1 MADKVRFELSK
12 CGSGITNISYTDK
25 RTYLPIIGSLL
36 RINYMIDSE
45 KLSEKPAAEA
55 PPEANKAADWRF
67 RWHEIIFEADTPKGK
82 AFDVS
87 LLIAIVISVLIVM
100 LQSVEAIEDR
110 FGTALNV
117 MEWAITIGFSIEY
130 ALRIACV
137 RQPFRYIFS
146 FWGIVD
152 LLSVLPTYVGLIIP
166 RSQSLSVVRVF
177 RLIRVFRIFKLNN
190 YVQESRVL
198 VEALRAAR
206 PKIVVFL
213 LVVMSLILVMGTTV
227 YVIENQFSERSD
239 FTSIPKSIYWA
250 IVTITTV
257 GYGDIAPPTIPG
269 QTIAAIAMILGYAI
283 IIVPSG
289 IFSVEIIAASK
300 AQTNTQ
306 VCPSCTKEG
315 HDDDAKYC
323 KYCGAKL

>member
-1 MADKVRFELSK
+1 M
-12 CGSGITNISYTDK
+12 N
-25 RTYLPIIGSLL
+25 
-36 RINYMIDSE
+36 DSQVTPE
-45 KLSEKPAAEA
+45 KSVAEA

-82 AFDVS
+82 AFDIG
-87 LLIAIVISVLIVM
+87 LLVTIVASILIVM
-100 LQSVEAIEDR
+100 LQSVSTINQEYGNI
-110 FGTALNV
+110 LNIADWV
-117 MEWAITIGFSIEY
+117 ITIGFSIEY

-137 RQPFRYIFS
+137 RRPWRYIFS

-152 LLSVLPTYVGLIIP
+152 LLSVLPSYVALVIP
-166 RSQSLSVVRVF
+166 GSHYLSVVRVL
-177 RLIRVFRIFKLNN
+177 RLIRIFRIFKLNS
-190 YVQESRVL
+190 YIQESRVL
-198 VEALRAAR
+198 LEALKAAR

-227 YVIENQFSERSD
+227 YVIENFADDSSE
-239 FTSIPKSIYWA
+239 FTSIPKAIYWA

-257 GYGDIAPPTIPG
+257 GYGDIAPQTVLG

-300 AQTNTQ
+300 TQTNTQ
-306 VCPSCTKEG
+306 VCLTCSKEG
-315 HDDDAKYC
+315 HDDDASYC
-323 KYCGAKL
+323 KYCGSKL

>member
-1 MADKVRFELSK
+1 M
-12 CGSGITNISYTDK
+12 N
-25 RTYLPIIGSLL
+25 
-36 RINYMIDSE
+36 DSQVTPE
-45 KLSEKPAAEA
+45 KSVAEA

-82 AFDVS
+82 AFDIG
-87 LLIAIVISVLIVM
+87 LLVTIVASILIVM
-100 LQSVEAIEDR
+100 LQSVSTINQEYGNI
-110 FGTALNV
+110 LNIADWV
-117 MEWAITIGFSIEY
+117 ITIGFSIEY

-137 RQPFRYIFS
+137 RRPWRYIFS

-152 LLSVLPTYVGLIIP
+152 LLSVLPSYVALVIP
-166 RSQSLSVVRVF
+166 GSHYLSVVRVL
-177 RLIRVFRIFKLNN
+177 RLIRIFRIFKLNS
-190 YVQESRVL
+190 YIQESRVL
-198 VEALRAAR
+198 LEALKAAR

-227 YVIENQFSERSD
+227 YVIENFADDSSE
-239 FTSIPKSIYWA
+239 FTSIPKAIYWA

-257 GYGDIAPPTIPG
+257 GYGDIAPQTVLG

-306 VCPSCTKEG
+306 VCPTCTKEG
-315 HDDDAKYC
+315 HDDDASYC
-323 KYCGAKL
+323 KYCGSKL

>member
-1 MADKVRFELSK
+1 M
-12 CGSGITNISYTDK
+12 T
-25 RTYLPIIGSLL
+25 
-36 RINYMIDSE
+36 DSE
-45 KLSEKPAAEA
+45 KLAEKPAAEA
-55 PPEANKAADWRF
+55 PPEANNAADWRF

-82 AFDVS
+82 AFDVG
-87 LLIAIVISVLIVM
+87 LLIAIVISVIIVM
-100 LQSVEAIEDR
+100 LQSVSAIEER
-110 FGTALNV
+110 FGAILNIT
-117 MEWAITIGFSIEY
+117 EWTITIGFSIEY

-152 LLSVLPTYVGLIIP
+152 LLSVLPTYMGLIIP
-166 RSQSLSVVRVF
+166 GSQSFSVVRVL

-190 YVQESRVL
+190 YIQESRVL
-198 VEALRAAR
+198 LEALKAAR
-206 PKIVVFL
+206 PKIIVFL

-227 YVIENQFSERSD
+227 YVIENLFSEKTQ

-257 GYGDIAPPTIPG
+257 GYGDIAPQTIPG

-306 VCPSCTKEG
+306 VCLTCTKEG
-315 HDDDAKYC
+315 HDDDAMYC
-323 KYCGAKL
+323 KYCGSKL

>member
-1 MADKVRFELSK
+1 M
-12 CGSGITNISYTDK
+12 N
-25 RTYLPIIGSLL
+25 
-36 RINYMIDSE
+36 DSQVTPE
-45 KLSEKPAAEA
+45 KSVAEA

-82 AFDVS
+82 AFDIC
-87 LLIAIVISVLIVM
+87 LLVTIVASILIVM
-100 LQSVEAIEDR
+100 LQSVSTINQEYGKI
-110 FGTALNV
+110 LNIADWV
-117 MEWAITIGFSIEY
+117 ITIGFSIEY

-137 RQPFRYIFS
+137 RRPWRYIFS

-152 LLSVLPTYVGLIIP
+152 LLSVLPSYVALGIP
-166 RSQSLSVVRVF
+166 GSHYLSVVRVL
-177 RLIRVFRIFKLNN
+177 RLIRIFRIFKLNS
-190 YVQESRVL
+190 YIQESRVL
-198 VEALRAAR
+198 LEALKAAR

-227 YVIENQFSERSD
+227 YVIENFADDSSE
-239 FTSIPKSIYWA
+239 FTSIPKAIYWA

-257 GYGDIAPPTIPG
+257 GYGDIAPQTVLG

-306 VCPSCTKEG
+306 VCLTCSKEG
-315 HDDDAKYC
+315 HDDDASYC
-323 KYCGAKL
+323 KYCGSKL

>member
-1 MADKVRFELSK
+1 M
-12 CGSGITNISYTDK
+12 N
-25 RTYLPIIGSLL
+25 
-36 RINYMIDSE
+36 DSQVTPE
-45 KLSEKPAAEA
+45 KSVAEA

-82 AFDVS
+82 AFDIG
-87 LLIAIVISVLIVM
+87 LLVTIVASILIVM
-100 LQSVEAIEDR
+100 LQSVSTINQEYGNI
-110 FGTALNV
+110 LNIADWV
-117 MEWAITIGFSIEY
+117 ITIGCSIEY

-137 RQPFRYIFS
+137 RRPWRYIFS

-152 LLSVLPTYVGLIIP
+152 LLSVLPSYVALVIP
-166 RSQSLSVVRVF
+166 GSHYLSVVRVL
-177 RLIRVFRIFKLNN
+177 RLIRIFRIFKLNS
-190 YVQESRVL
+190 YIQESRVL
-198 VEALRAAR
+198 LEALKAAR

-227 YVIENQFSERSD
+227 YVIENFADDSSE
-239 FTSIPKSIYWA
+239 FTSIPKAIYWA

-257 GYGDIAPPTIPG
+257 GYGDIAPQTVLG

-306 VCPSCTKEG
+306 VCLTCSKEG
-315 HDDDAKYC
+315 HDDDASYC
-323 KYCGAKL
+323 KYCGSKL

>member
-1 MADKVRFELSK
+1 M
-12 CGSGITNISYTDK
+12 N
-25 RTYLPIIGSLL
+25 
-36 RINYMIDSE
+36 DSQVTPE
-45 KLSEKPAAEA
+45 KSVAEA

-82 AFDVS
+82 AFDIG
-87 LLIAIVISVLIVM
+87 LLVTIVASILIVM
-100 LQSVEAIEDR
+100 LQSVSTINQEY
-110 FGTALNV
+110 GNMLNIADWV
-117 MEWAITIGFSIEY
+117 ITIGFSIEY

-137 RQPFRYIFS
+137 RRPWRYIFS

-152 LLSVLPTYVGLIIP
+152 LLSVLPSYVALVIP
-166 RSQSLSVVRVF
+166 GSHYLSVVRVL
-177 RLIRVFRIFKLNN
+177 RLIRIFRIFKLNS
-190 YVQESRVL
+190 YIQESRVL
-198 VEALRAAR
+198 LEALKAAR

-227 YVIENQFSERSD
+227 YVIENFADDSSE
-239 FTSIPKSIYWA
+239 FTSIPKAIYWA

-257 GYGDIAPPTIPG
+257 GYGDIAPQTVLG

-306 VCPSCTKEG
+306 VCLTCSKEG
-315 HDDDAKYC
+315 HDDDASYC
-323 KYCGAKL
+323 KYCGSKL

>member
-1 MADKVRFELSK
+1 M
-12 CGSGITNISYTDK
+12 N
-25 RTYLPIIGSLL
+25 
-36 RINYMIDSE
+36 DSE
-45 KLSEKPAAEA
+45 VTPEKSVAEA

-82 AFDVS
+82 AFDIG
-87 LLIAIVISVLIVM
+87 LLVTIVASILIVM
-100 LQSVEAIEDR
+100 LQSVSTINQQY
-110 FGTALNV
+110 GKVLNITDWV
-117 MEWAITIGFSIEY
+117 ITIGFSIEY

-137 RQPFRYIFS
+137 RRPWRYIFS

-152 LLSVLPTYVGLIIP
+152 LLSVLPSYVALVIP
-166 RSQSLSVVRVF
+166 GSHYLSVVRVL

-190 YVQESRVL
+190 YIQESRVL
-198 VEALRAAR
+198 LEALKAAR

-227 YVIENQFSERSD
+227 YVIENFAGDSSE
-239 FTSIPKSIYWA
+239 FTSIPKAIYWA

-257 GYGDIAPPTIPG
+257 GYGDIAPQTVLG

-306 VCPSCTKEG
+306 VCPTCTKEG
-315 HDDDAKYC
+315 HDDDALYC
-323 KYCGAKL
+323 KFCGSKL

>member
-1 MADKVRFELSK
+1 MNPSE
-12 CGSGITNISYTDK
+12 T
-25 RTYLPIIGSLL
+25 LP
-36 RINYMIDSE
+36 E
-45 KLSEKPAAEA
+45 KSAAEA
-55 PPEANKAADWRF
+55 PPESNKAAGWRC

-82 AFDVS
+82 AFDIG
-87 LLIAIVISVLIVM
+87 LLIAIVISVFIVM
-100 LQSVEAIEDR
+100 LQSVEHIEQQKPI
-110 FGTALNV
+110 GSILEIT
-117 MEWAITIGFSIEY
+117 EWVITIGFSIEY

-152 LLSVLPTYVGLIIP
+152 LLSVLPTYVGVMISP
-166 RSQSLSVVRVF
+166 STQSFSVVRVL

-190 YVQESRVL
+190 YIQESRIL
-198 VEALRAAR
+198 LEALKAAR
-206 PKIVVFL
+206 PKIIVFL

-227 YVIENQFSERSD
+227 YVIEDLFSSEKEENQ
-239 FTSIPKSIYWA
+239 FTSIPQSIYWA

-257 GYGDIAPPTIPG
+257 GYGDMAPTTAAG

-306 VCPSCTKEG
+306 ACMSCTKEG
-315 HDDDAKYC
+315 HDDDAVYC

>member
-1 MADKVRFELSK
+1 M
-12 CGSGITNISYTDK
+12 N
-25 RTYLPIIGSLL
+25 
-36 RINYMIDSE
+36 DSQVTPE
-45 KLSEKPAAEA
+45 KSVAEA

-82 AFDVS
+82 AFDIG
-87 LLIAIVISVLIVM
+87 LLVTIVASILIVM
-100 LQSVEAIEDR
+100 LQSVSTINQEYGNI
-110 FGTALNV
+110 LNIADWV
-117 MEWAITIGFSIEY
+117 ITIGFSIEY

-137 RQPFRYIFS
+137 RRPWRYIFS

-152 LLSVLPTYVGLIIP
+152 LLSVLPSYVALVIP
-166 RSQSLSVVRVF
+166 GSHYLSVVRVL
-177 RLIRVFRIFKLNN
+177 RLIRIFRIFKLNS
-190 YVQESRVL
+190 YIQESRVL
-198 VEALRAAR
+198 LEALKAAR

-227 YVIENQFSERSD
+227 YVIENFADDSSE
-239 FTSIPKSIYWA
+239 FTSIPKAIYWA

-257 GYGDIAPPTIPG
+257 GYGDIAPQTVLG

-306 VCPSCTKEG
+306 VCLTCSKEG
-315 HDDDAKYC
+315 HDDDALYC
-323 KYCGAKL
+323 KYCGSKL

>member
-1 MADKVRFELSK
+1 M
-12 CGSGITNISYTDK
+12 N
-25 RTYLPIIGSLL
+25 
-36 RINYMIDSE
+36 DSQVTPE
-45 KLSEKPAAEA
+45 KSVAEA

-82 AFDVS
+82 AFDIG
-87 LLIAIVISVLIVM
+87 LLITIVASILIVM
-100 LQSVEAIEDR
+100 LQSVSTINREYGNI
-110 FGTALNV
+110 LNIAD
-117 MEWAITIGFSIEY
+117 WIITIGFSIEY

-137 RQPFRYIFS
+137 RRPWRYIFS

-152 LLSVLPTYVGLIIP
+152 LLSVLPSYVALVIP
-166 RSQSLSVVRVF
+166 GSHYLSVVRVL
-177 RLIRVFRIFKLNN
+177 RLIRIFRIFKLNS
-190 YVQESRVL
+190 YIQESRVL
-198 VEALRAAR
+198 LEALKAAR

-227 YVIENQFSERSD
+227 YVIENFADDSSE
-239 FTSIPKSIYWA
+239 FTSIPKAIYWA

-257 GYGDIAPPTIPG
+257 GYGDIAPQTVLG

-306 VCPSCTKEG
+306 VCLTCSKEG
-315 HDDDAKYC
+315 HDDDASYC
-323 KYCGAKL
+323 KYCGSKL

>member
-1 MADKVRFELSK
+1 M
-12 CGSGITNISYTDK
+12 N
-25 RTYLPIIGSLL
+25 
-36 RINYMIDSE
+36 DSQATPE
-45 KLSEKPAAEA
+45 KSVAEA

-82 AFDVS
+82 AFDIG
-87 LLIAIVISVLIVM
+87 LLVTIVASILIVM
-100 LQSVEAIEDR
+100 LQSVSTINQEYGKI
-110 FGTALNV
+110 LNIADWV
-117 MEWAITIGFSIEY
+117 ITIGFSIEY

-137 RQPFRYIFS
+137 RRPWRYIFS
-146 FWGIVD
+146 FWGLVD
-152 LLSVLPTYVGLIIP
+152 LLSVLPTYVALVIP
-166 RSQSLSVVRVF
+166 GSHYLSVVRVL
-177 RLIRVFRIFKLNN
+177 RLIRIFRIFKLNS
-190 YVQESRVL
+190 YIQESRVL
-198 VEALRAAR
+198 LEALKAAR

-227 YVIENQFSERSD
+227 YVIENFADDSSE
-239 FTSIPKSIYWA
+239 FTSIPKAIYWA

-257 GYGDIAPPTIPG
+257 GYGDIAPQTVLG

-306 VCPSCTKEG
+306 VCLTCTKEG
-315 HDDDAKYC
+315 HDDDASYC
-323 KYCGAKL
+323 KYCGSKL

>member
-1 MADKVRFELSK
+1 MTDSDNLPDK
-12 CGSGITNISYTDK
+12 T
-25 RTYLPIIGSLL
+25 
-36 RINYMIDSE
+36 
-45 KLSEKPAAEA
+45 AAEA

-67 RWHEIIFEADTPKGK
+67 RWHEIIFEADTPRGK
-82 AFDVS
+82 AFDVG
-87 LLIAIVISVLIVM
+87 LLITIAISVLIVM
-100 LQSVEAIEDR
+100 LQTVSAIDER
-110 FGTALNV
+110 YGVILNV
-117 MEWAITIGFSIEY
+117 TEWIITIGFSIEY

-137 RQPFRYIFS
+137 RQPLRYVIS

-166 RSQSLSVVRVF
+166 GSQAMSVVRVL

-190 YVQESRVL
+190 YIQESRVL
-198 VEALRAAR
+198 LTALKAAR
-206 PKIVVFL
+206 PKIIVFL

-227 YVIENQFSERSD
+227 YVIENLFTESSD

-257 GYGDIAPPTIPG
+257 GYGDIAPQTVLG
-269 QTIAAIAMILGYAI
+269 QSIAAIAMILGYAI
-283 IIVPSG
+283 IVVPSG
-289 IFSVEIIAASK
+289 IFSVEIISASK

-323 KYCGAKL
+323 KYCGSKL

>member
-1 MADKVRFELSK
+1 M
-12 CGSGITNISYTDK
+12 N
-25 RTYLPIIGSLL
+25 
-36 RINYMIDSE
+36 DSQVTPE
-45 KLSEKPAAEA
+45 KSVAEA

-82 AFDVS
+82 AFDIG
-87 LLIAIVISVLIVM
+87 LLVTIVASILIVM
-100 LQSVEAIEDR
+100 LQSVSTINREYGNI
-110 FGTALNV
+110 LNIAD
-117 MEWAITIGFSIEY
+117 WIITIGFSIEY

-137 RQPFRYIFS
+137 RRPWRYIFS

-152 LLSVLPTYVGLIIP
+152 LLSVLPSYVALVIP
-166 RSQSLSVVRVF
+166 GSHYLSVVRVL
-177 RLIRVFRIFKLNN
+177 RLIRIFRIFKLNS
-190 YVQESRVL
+190 YIQESRVL
-198 VEALRAAR
+198 LEALKAAR

-227 YVIENQFSERSD
+227 YVIENFADDSSE
-239 FTSIPKSIYWA
+239 FTSIPKAIYWA

-257 GYGDIAPPTIPG
+257 GYGDIAPQTVLG

-306 VCPSCTKEG
+306 VCLTCSKEG
-315 HDDDAKYC
+315 HDDDASYC
-323 KYCGAKL
+323 KYCGSKL

>member
-1 MADKVRFELSK
+1 M
-12 CGSGITNISYTDK
+12 N
-25 RTYLPIIGSLL
+25 
-36 RINYMIDSE
+36 DSQVTPE
-45 KLSEKPAAEA
+45 KSVAEA
-55 PPEANKAADWRF
+55 PPEASKAADWRF

-82 AFDVS
+82 AFDIG
-87 LLIAIVISVLIVM
+87 LLVTIVASILIVM
-100 LQSVEAIEDR
+100 LQSVSTINQEYGKI
-110 FGTALNV
+110 LNIADWV
-117 MEWAITIGFSIEY
+117 ITIGFSIEY

-137 RQPFRYIFS
+137 RRPWRYIFS

-152 LLSVLPTYVGLIIP
+152 LLSVLPSYVALVIP
-166 RSQSLSVVRVF
+166 GSHYLSVVRVL
-177 RLIRVFRIFKLNN
+177 RLIRIFRIFKLNS
-190 YVQESRVL
+190 YIQESRVL
-198 VEALRAAR
+198 LEALKAAR

-227 YVIENQFSERSD
+227 YVIENFADDSSE
-239 FTSIPKSIYWA
+239 FTSIPKAIYWA

-257 GYGDIAPPTIPG
+257 GYGDIAPQTVLG

-306 VCPSCTKEG
+306 VCPTCTKEG
-315 HDDDAKYC
+315 HDDDASYC
-323 KYCGAKL
+323 KYCGSKL

>member
-1 MADKVRFELSK
+1 M
-12 CGSGITNISYTDK
+12 N
-25 RTYLPIIGSLL
+25 
-36 RINYMIDSE
+36 DSQVTPE
-45 KLSEKPAAEA
+45 KSVAEA

-82 AFDVS
+82 AFDIG
-87 LLIAIVISVLIVM
+87 LLITIVASILIVM
-100 LQSVEAIEDR
+100 LQSVSTINQEYGKI
-110 FGTALNV
+110 LNIADWV
-117 MEWAITIGFSIEY
+117 ITIGFSIEY

-137 RQPFRYIFS
+137 RRPWRYIFS

-152 LLSVLPTYVGLIIP
+152 LLSVLPSYVALVIP
-166 RSQSLSVVRVF
+166 GSHYLSVVRVL
-177 RLIRVFRIFKLNN
+177 RLIRIFRIFKLNS
-190 YVQESRVL
+190 YIQESRVL
-198 VEALRAAR
+198 LEALKAAR

-227 YVIENQFSERSD
+227 YVIENFADDSSE
-239 FTSIPKSIYWA
+239 FTSIPKAIYWA

-257 GYGDIAPPTIPG
+257 GYGDIAPQTVLG

-306 VCPSCTKEG
+306 VCLTCSKEG
-315 HDDDAKYC
+315 HDDDASYC
-323 KYCGAKL
+323 KYCGSKL

>member
-1 MADKVRFELSK
+1 M
-12 CGSGITNISYTDK
+12 N
-25 RTYLPIIGSLL
+25 
-36 RINYMIDSE
+36 DSQVTPE
-45 KLSEKPAAEA
+45 KSVAEA

-67 RWHEIIFEADTPKGK
+67 RWHEIVFEADTPKGK
-82 AFDVS
+82 AFDIG
-87 LLIAIVISVLIVM
+87 LLVTIVASILIVM
-100 LQSVEAIEDR
+100 LQSVSTINQEYGNI
-110 FGTALNV
+110 LNIADWV
-117 MEWAITIGFSIEY
+117 ITIGFSIEY

-137 RQPFRYIFS
+137 RRPWRYIFS

-152 LLSVLPTYVGLIIP
+152 LLSVLPSYVALVIP
-166 RSQSLSVVRVF
+166 GSHYLSVVRVL
-177 RLIRVFRIFKLNN
+177 RLIRIFRIFKLNS
-190 YVQESRVL
+190 YIQESRVL
-198 VEALRAAR
+198 LEALKAAR

-227 YVIENQFSERSD
+227 YVIENFADDSSE
-239 FTSIPKSIYWA
+239 FTSIPKAIYWA

-257 GYGDIAPPTIPG
+257 GYGDIAPQTVLG

-306 VCPSCTKEG
+306 VCLTCSKEG
-315 HDDDAKYC
+315 HDDDASYC
-323 KYCGAKL
+323 KYCGSKL

>member
-1 MADKVRFELSK
+1 MADKVRFELSR

-25 RTYLPIIGSLL
+25 RTYLPIIDSLL

-206 PKIVVFL
+206 PKIIVFL

-257 GYGDIAPPTIPG
+257 GYGDIAPQTIPG

>member
-1 MADKVRFELSK
+1 M
-12 CGSGITNISYTDK
+12 
-25 RTYLPIIGSLL
+25 P
-36 RINYMIDSE
+36 
-45 KLSEKPAAEA
+45 EKPAAEA
-55 PPEANKAADWRF
+55 PPEPHKAADWRF

-82 AFDVS
+82 AFDVG

-100 LQSVEAIEDR
+100 LQSVQAIDEHY
-110 FGTALNV
+110 GKWLNIT
-117 MEWAITIGFSIEY
+117 EWAITIAFSIEY
-130 ALRIACV
+130 AMRIACV
-137 RQPFRYIFS
+137 REPLRYIFS

-152 LLSVLPTYVGLIIP
+152 LLSILPTYVGLIIP
-166 RSQSLSVVRVF
+166 GSQALSVVRVL
-177 RLIRVFRIFKLNN
+177 RLIRIFRIFRLHS

-198 VEALRAAR
+198 LEALRAAR

-227 YVIENQFSERSD
+227 YVIENLYSESSD

-257 GYGDIAPPTIPG
+257 GYGDIAPQTVPG

-306 VCPSCTKEG
+306 ACLTCTKEG
-315 HDDDAKYC
+315 HDDDAIYC
-323 KYCGAKL
+323 KYCGSKL

>member
-1 MADKVRFELSK
+1 MADKVRFELSR

-25 RTYLPIIGSLL
+25 RTYLPIIDSLL
-36 RINYMIDSE
+36 RINYMIDSD

-190 YVQESRVL
+190 
-198 VEALRAAR
+198 
-206 PKIVVFL
+206 
-213 LVVMSLILVMGTTV
+213 
-227 YVIENQFSERSD
+227 
-239 FTSIPKSIYWA
+239 
-250 IVTITTV
+250 
-257 GYGDIAPPTIPG
+257 
-269 QTIAAIAMILGYAI
+269 
-283 IIVPSG
+283 
-289 IFSVEIIAASK
+289 
-300 AQTNTQ
+300 
-306 VCPSCTKEG
+306 
-315 HDDDAKYC
+315 
-323 KYCGAKL
+323 

>member
-1 MADKVRFELSK
+1 M
-12 CGSGITNISYTDK
+12 N
-25 RTYLPIIGSLL
+25 
-36 RINYMIDSE
+36 DSQVTPE
-45 KLSEKPAAEA
+45 KSVAEA

-82 AFDVS
+82 AFDIG
-87 LLIAIVISVLIVM
+87 LLVTIVASILIVM
-100 LQSVEAIEDR
+100 LQSVSTINREYGNI
-110 FGTALNV
+110 LNIAD
-117 MEWAITIGFSIEY
+117 WIITIGFSIEY

-137 RQPFRYIFS
+137 RRPWRYIFS

-152 LLSVLPTYVGLIIP
+152 LLSVLPSYVALGIP
-166 RSQSLSVVRVF
+166 GSHYLSVVRVL
-177 RLIRVFRIFKLNN
+177 RLIRIFRIFKLNS
-190 YVQESRVL
+190 YIQESRVL
-198 VEALRAAR
+198 LEALKAAR

-227 YVIENQFSERSD
+227 YVIENFADDSSE
-239 FTSIPKSIYWA
+239 FTSIPKAIYWA

-257 GYGDIAPPTIPG
+257 GYGDIAPQTVLG

-306 VCPSCTKEG
+306 VCPTCTKEG
-315 HDDDAKYC
+315 HDDDASYC
-323 KYCGAKL
+323 KYCGSKL

>member
-1 MADKVRFELSK
+1 M
-12 CGSGITNISYTDK
+12 N
-25 RTYLPIIGSLL
+25 
-36 RINYMIDSE
+36 DSQVTPE
-45 KLSEKPAAEA
+45 KSVAEA

-82 AFDVS
+82 AFDLG
-87 LLIAIVISVLIVM
+87 LLVTIVASILIVM
-100 LQSVEAIEDR
+100 LQSVSTINQEYGNI
-110 FGTALNV
+110 LNIADWV
-117 MEWAITIGFSIEY
+117 ITIGFSIEY

-137 RQPFRYIFS
+137 RRPWRYIFS

-152 LLSVLPTYVGLIIP
+152 LLSVLPSYVALVIP
-166 RSQSLSVVRVF
+166 GSHYLSVVRVL
-177 RLIRVFRIFKLNN
+177 RLIRIFRIFKLNS
-190 YVQESRVL
+190 YIQESRVL
-198 VEALRAAR
+198 LEALKAAR

-227 YVIENQFSERSD
+227 YVIENFADDSSE
-239 FTSIPKSIYWA
+239 FTSIPKAIYWA

-257 GYGDIAPPTIPG
+257 GYGDIAPQTVLG

-306 VCPSCTKEG
+306 VCLTCSKEG
-315 HDDDAKYC
+315 HDDDASYC
-323 KYCGAKL
+323 KYCGSKL

>member
-1 MADKVRFELSK
+1 M
-12 CGSGITNISYTDK
+12 N
-25 RTYLPIIGSLL
+25 
-36 RINYMIDSE
+36 DSQVTPE
-45 KLSEKPAAEA
+45 KSVAEA

-82 AFDVS
+82 AFDIG
-87 LLIAIVISVLIVM
+87 LLVTIVASILIVM
-100 LQSVEAIEDR
+100 LQSVSTINQEYGNI
-110 FGTALNV
+110 LNIADWV
-117 MEWAITIGFSIEY
+117 ITIGFSIEY

-137 RQPFRYIFS
+137 RRPWRYIFS

-152 LLSVLPTYVGLIIP
+152 LLSVLPSYVALVIP
-166 RSQSLSVVRVF
+166 GSHYLSVVRVL
-177 RLIRVFRIFKLNN
+177 RLIRIFRIFKLNS
-190 YVQESRVL
+190 YIQESRVL
-198 VEALRAAR
+198 LEALKAAR

-227 YVIENQFSERSD
+227 YVIENFADDSSE
-239 FTSIPKSIYWA
+239 FTSIPKAIYWA

-257 GYGDIAPPTIPG
+257 GYGDIAPQTVLG

-300 AQTNTQ
+300 AHTNTQ
-306 VCPSCTKEG
+306 VCLTCSKEG
-315 HDDDAKYC
+315 HDDDASYC
-323 KYCGAKL
+323 KYCGSKL

>member
-1 MADKVRFELSK
+1 M
-12 CGSGITNISYTDK
+12 N
-25 RTYLPIIGSLL
+25 
-36 RINYMIDSE
+36 DSQVTPE
-45 KLSEKPAAEA
+45 KSVAEA

-82 AFDVS
+82 AFDIG
-87 LLIAIVISVLIVM
+87 LLVTIVASILIVM
-100 LQSVEAIEDR
+100 LQSVSTINREYGNI
-110 FGTALNV
+110 LNIAD
-117 MEWAITIGFSIEY
+117 WIITIGFSLEY

-137 RQPFRYIFS
+137 RRPWRYIFS

-152 LLSVLPTYVGLIIP
+152 LLSVLPSYVALVIP
-166 RSQSLSVVRVF
+166 GSHYLSVVRVL
-177 RLIRVFRIFKLNN
+177 RLIRIFRIFKLNS
-190 YVQESRVL
+190 YIQESRVL
-198 VEALRAAR
+198 LEALKAAR

-227 YVIENQFSERSD
+227 YVIENFADDSSE
-239 FTSIPKSIYWA
+239 FTSIPKAIYWA

-257 GYGDIAPPTIPG
+257 GYGDIAPQTVLG

-306 VCPSCTKEG
+306 VCLTCSKEG
-315 HDDDAKYC
+315 HDDDASYC
-323 KYCGAKL
+323 KYCGSKL

>member
-1 MADKVRFELSK
+1 M
-12 CGSGITNISYTDK
+12 N
-25 RTYLPIIGSLL
+25 
-36 RINYMIDSE
+36 DSQVTPE
-45 KLSEKPAAEA
+45 KSVAEA

-82 AFDVS
+82 AFDIG
-87 LLIAIVISVLIVM
+87 LLVTIVASILIVM
-100 LQSVEAIEDR
+100 LQSVSTINQEYGNI
-110 FGTALNV
+110 LNIADWV
-117 MEWAITIGFSIEY
+117 ITIGFSIEY

-137 RQPFRYIFS
+137 RRPWRYIFS

-152 LLSVLPTYVGLIIP
+152 LLSVLPSYVAWVIP
-166 RSQSLSVVRVF
+166 GSHYLSVVRVL
-177 RLIRVFRIFKLNN
+177 RLIRIFRIFKLNS
-190 YVQESRVL
+190 YIQESRVL
-198 VEALRAAR
+198 LEALKAAR

-227 YVIENQFSERSD
+227 YVIENFADDSSE
-239 FTSIPKSIYWA
+239 FTSIPKAIYWA

-257 GYGDIAPPTIPG
+257 GYGDIAPQTVLG

-306 VCPSCTKEG
+306 VCPTCTQEG
-315 HDDDAKYC
+315 HDDDASYC
-323 KYCGAKL
+323 KYCGSKL

>member
-1 MADKVRFELSK
+1 M
-12 CGSGITNISYTDK
+12 N
-25 RTYLPIIGSLL
+25 
-36 RINYMIDSE
+36 DSQVTPE
-45 KLSEKPAAEA
+45 KSVAEA

-82 AFDVS
+82 AFDIG
-87 LLIAIVISVLIVM
+87 LLVTIVASILIVM
-100 LQSVEAIEDR
+100 LQSVSTINREYGNI
-110 FGTALNV
+110 LNIAD
-117 MEWAITIGFSIEY
+117 WIITIGFSIEY

-137 RQPFRYIFS
+137 RRPWRYIFS

-152 LLSVLPTYVGLIIP
+152 LLSVLPSYVALVIP
-166 RSQSLSVVRVF
+166 GSHYLSVVRVL
-177 RLIRVFRIFKLNN
+177 RLIRIFRIFKLNS
-190 YVQESRVL
+190 YIQESRVL
-198 VEALRAAR
+198 LEALKAAR

-227 YVIENQFSERSD
+227 YVIENFADDSSE
-239 FTSIPKSIYWA
+239 FTSIPKAIYWA

-257 GYGDIAPPTIPG
+257 GYGDIAPQTVLG
-269 QTIAAIAMILGYAI
+269 QSIAAIAMILGYAI

-306 VCPSCTKEG
+306 VCLTCSKEG
-315 HDDDAKYC
+315 HDDDASYC
-323 KYCGAKL
+323 KYCGSKL

>member
-1 MADKVRFELSK
+1 M
-12 CGSGITNISYTDK
+12 N
-25 RTYLPIIGSLL
+25 
-36 RINYMIDSE
+36 DSQLTPE
-45 KLSEKPAAEA
+45 KSVAEA

-82 AFDVS
+82 AFDIG
-87 LLIAIVISVLIVM
+87 LLVTIVASILIVM
-100 LQSVEAIEDR
+100 LQSVSTINQEYGNI
-110 FGTALNV
+110 LNIADWV
-117 MEWAITIGFSIEY
+117 ITIGFSIEY

-137 RQPFRYIFS
+137 RRPWRYIFS

-152 LLSVLPTYVGLIIP
+152 LLSVLPSYVALVIP
-166 RSQSLSVVRVF
+166 GSHYLSVVRVL
-177 RLIRVFRIFKLNN
+177 RLIRIFRIFKLNS
-190 YVQESRVL
+190 YIQESRVL
-198 VEALRAAR
+198 LEALKAAR

-227 YVIENQFSERSD
+227 YVIENFADDSSE
-239 FTSIPKSIYWA
+239 FTSIPKAIYWA

-257 GYGDIAPPTIPG
+257 GYGDIAPQTVLG

-306 VCPSCTKEG
+306 VCPTCTKEG
-315 HDDDAKYC
+315 HDDDASYC
-323 KYCGAKL
+323 KYCGSKL

>member
-1 MADKVRFELSK
+1 MADKVRFELSR

-25 RTYLPIIGSLL
+25 RTYLPIIDSLL
-36 RINYMIDSE
+36 RINYMIDSD

-190 YVQESRVL
+190 FIS
-198 VEALRAAR
+198 
-206 PKIVVFL
+206 
-213 LVVMSLILVMGTTV
+213 
-227 YVIENQFSERSD
+227 
-239 FTSIPKSIYWA
+239 
-250 IVTITTV
+250 
-257 GYGDIAPPTIPG
+257 
-269 QTIAAIAMILGYAI
+269 I
-283 IIVPSG
+283 IIFNN
-289 IFSVEIIAASK
+289 FS
-300 AQTNTQ
+300 
-306 VCPSCTKEG
+306 
-315 HDDDAKYC
+315 
-323 KYCGAKL
+323 

>member
-1 MADKVRFELSK
+1 M
-12 CGSGITNISYTDK
+12 N
-25 RTYLPIIGSLL
+25 
-36 RINYMIDSE
+36 DSQVTPE
-45 KLSEKPAAEA
+45 KSVAEA

-82 AFDVS
+82 AFDIG
-87 LLIAIVISVLIVM
+87 LLVTIVASILIVM
-100 LQSVEAIEDR
+100 LQSVSTINQEYGNI
-110 FGTALNV
+110 LNIADWV
-117 MEWAITIGFSIEY
+117 ITIGFSIEY

-137 RQPFRYIFS
+137 RRPWRYIFS

-152 LLSVLPTYVGLIIP
+152 LLSVLPSYVALVIP
-166 RSQSLSVVRVF
+166 GSHYLSVVRVL
-177 RLIRVFRIFKLNN
+177 RLIRIFRIFKLNS
-190 YVQESRVL
+190 YIQESRVL
-198 VEALRAAR
+198 LEALKAAR

-227 YVIENQFSERSD
+227 YVIENFADDSSE
-239 FTSIPKSIYWA
+239 FTSIPKAIYWA

-257 GYGDIAPPTIPG
+257 GYGDIAPQTVLG

-306 VCPSCTKEG
+306 VCLTCSKEG
-315 HDDDAKYC
+315 HDDDASYC
-323 KYCGAKL
+323 KYCGSKL

>member
-1 MADKVRFELSK
+1 M
-12 CGSGITNISYTDK
+12 N
-25 RTYLPIIGSLL
+25 
-36 RINYMIDSE
+36 DSQVTPE
-45 KLSEKPAAEA
+45 KSVAEA

-82 AFDVS
+82 AFDVG
-87 LLIAIVISVLIVM
+87 LLVTIVASILIVM
-100 LQSVEAIEDR
+100 LQSVSTINREYGNI
-110 FGTALNV
+110 LNIAD
-117 MEWAITIGFSIEY
+117 WIITIGFSIEY

-137 RQPFRYIFS
+137 RRPWRYIFS

-152 LLSVLPTYVGLIIP
+152 LLSVLPSYVALVIP
-166 RSQSLSVVRVF
+166 GSHYLSVVRVL
-177 RLIRVFRIFKLNN
+177 RLIRIFRIFKLNS
-190 YVQESRVL
+190 YIQESRVL
-198 VEALRAAR
+198 LEALKAAR

-227 YVIENQFSERSD
+227 YVIENFADDSSE
-239 FTSIPKSIYWA
+239 FTSIPKAIYWA

-257 GYGDIAPPTIPG
+257 GYGDIAPQTVLG

-306 VCPSCTKEG
+306 VCLTCSKEG
-315 HDDDAKYC
+315 HDDDASYC
-323 KYCGAKL
+323 KYCGSKL

>member
-1 MADKVRFELSK
+1 MSDSD
-12 CGSGITNISYTDK
+12 N
-25 RTYLPIIGSLL
+25 LP
-36 RINYMIDSE
+36 E
-45 KLSEKPAAEA
+45 KTAAEA
-55 PPEANKAADWRF
+55 PPEVNKAADWRF

-82 AFDVS
+82 AFDVG
-87 LLIAIVISVLIVM
+87 LLVTIAISVLIVM
-100 LQSVEAIEDR
+100 LQSVDAIDER
-110 FGTALNV
+110 YGVILNIT
-117 MEWAITIGFSIEY
+117 EWIITIGFSIEY

-137 RQPFRYIFS
+137 RQPLRYIIS

-152 LLSVLPTYVGLIIP
+152 LLSVLPSYVGLIIP
-166 RSQSLSVVRVF
+166 GSQALSVVRVL

-190 YVQESRVL
+190 YIQESRVL
-198 VEALRAAR
+198 LAALNAAR
-206 PKIVVFL
+206 PKIIVFL

-227 YVIENQFSERSD
+227 YVIENLFIEDSD

-257 GYGDIAPPTIPG
+257 GYGDIAPQTVLG

-283 IIVPSG
+283 IVVPSG
-289 IFSVEIIAASK
+289 IFSVEIISASK

-306 VCPSCTKEG
+306 ACLTCTKEG

-323 KYCGAKL
+323 KYCGSKL

>member
-1 MADKVRFELSK
+1 M
-12 CGSGITNISYTDK
+12 N
-25 RTYLPIIGSLL
+25 
-36 RINYMIDSE
+36 DSQVTPE
-45 KLSEKPAAEA
+45 KSVAEA

-67 RWHEIIFEADTPKGK
+67 QWHEIIFEADTPKGK
-82 AFDVS
+82 AFDIG
-87 LLIAIVISVLIVM
+87 LLVTIVASILIVM
-100 LQSVEAIEDR
+100 LQSVSTINQEYGNI
-110 FGTALNV
+110 LNIADWV
-117 MEWAITIGFSIEY
+117 ITIGFSIEY

-137 RQPFRYIFS
+137 RRPWRYIFS

-152 LLSVLPTYVGLIIP
+152 LLSVLPSYVALVIP
-166 RSQSLSVVRVF
+166 GSHYLSVVRVL
-177 RLIRVFRIFKLNN
+177 RLIRIFRIFKLNS
-190 YVQESRVL
+190 YIQESRVL
-198 VEALRAAR
+198 LEALKAAR

-227 YVIENQFSERSD
+227 YVIENFADDSSE
-239 FTSIPKSIYWA
+239 FTSIPKAIYWA

-257 GYGDIAPPTIPG
+257 GYGDIAPQTVLG

-306 VCPSCTKEG
+306 VCPTCTKEG
-315 HDDDAKYC
+315 HDDDASYC
-323 KYCGAKL
+323 KYCGSKL

>member
-1 MADKVRFELSK
+1 M
-12 CGSGITNISYTDK
+12 N
-25 RTYLPIIGSLL
+25 
-36 RINYMIDSE
+36 DSQVTPE
-45 KLSEKPAAEA
+45 KSVAEA

-82 AFDVS
+82 AFDIG
-87 LLIAIVISVLIVM
+87 LLVTIVASILIVM
-100 LQSVEAIEDR
+100 LQSVSTINREYGNI
-110 FGTALNV
+110 LNIADWV
-117 MEWAITIGFSIEY
+117 ITIGFSIEY

-137 RQPFRYIFS
+137 RRPWRYIFS

-152 LLSVLPTYVGLIIP
+152 LLSVLPSYVALVIP
-166 RSQSLSVVRVF
+166 GSHYLSVVRVL
-177 RLIRVFRIFKLNN
+177 RLIRIFRIFKLNS
-190 YVQESRVL
+190 YIQESRVL
-198 VEALRAAR
+198 LEALKAAR

-227 YVIENQFSERSD
+227 YVIENFADDSSE
-239 FTSIPKSIYWA
+239 FTSIPKAIYWA

-257 GYGDIAPPTIPG
+257 GYGDIAPQTVLG

-306 VCPSCTKEG
+306 VCPTCTKEG
-315 HDDDAKYC
+315 HDDDASYC
-323 KYCGAKL
+323 KYCGSKL